1 MTVITLGESMGL
13 VASLS
18 TFTQSAAAEVGFC
31 GAESNVAIG
40 LARLGHDVTW
50 FSRLGDDSFGRLIS
64 TSLTGEGVRVRADV
78 DTSRPTG
85 VLLKE
90 QRTPQSTLV
99 TYLRAGSA
107 ASALQPEL
115 LDPEALGGINH
126 LHLTGITPALGPGP
140 AATALALLSTARER
154 GATVSFDVNHRSRL
168 WSAHEASTALAPFV
182 RGADV
187 LFAGEDEAALFVA
200 PGTAGELCRRL
211 ADLGPSE
218 VVLKLGDRGALAL
231 ADGAEHSAAARPVAV
246 VDTVGAG
253 DAFVAG
259 YLSARFD
266 GLSVPERL
274 HRGTTTAAFACLS
287 SSDWQGA
294 PRRDELG
301 LLDATEPVTR

>member
-1 MTVITLGESMGL
+1 MTVVTLGESMGL
-13 VASLS
+13 VASRS
-18 TFTQSAAAEVGFC
+18 TFTQSAVAEVGFC

-40 LARLGHDVTW
+40 LARLGHEVVW
-50 FSRLGDDSFGRLIS
+50 LSRLGDDSFGRLIS
-64 TSLTGEGVRVRADV
+64 GTVTGEGVRVLAAV
-78 DTSRPTG
+78 DPSRPTG

-107 ASALQPEL
+107 ASALRPED
-115 LDPEALGGINH
+115 LDDATLAGMTH

-140 AATALALLSTARER
+140 AATARALVESARQH

-168 WSAHEASTALAPFV
+168 WSAADASRSLESFV

-187 LFAGEDEAALFVA
+187 LFAGDDEAALFVSD
-200 PGTAGELCRRL
+200 GTPSELCRRL
-211 ADLGPSE
+211 SDLGPTE

-231 ADGAEHSAAARPVAV
+231 VDGVEHSAAARRVGV

-266 GLSVPERL
+266 SLDVPGRL

-294 PRRDELG
+294 PRREELG
-301 LLDATEPVTR
+301 LLDLGEPVSR